1 MESRIVQA
9 TLGNQVFASVYV
21 PNGNKDYP
29 AKVALHDAA
38 DRLGQGVDGARA

>member
-9 TLGNQVFASVYV
+9 TLGNLVLASVYV

-29 AKVALHDAA
+29 AKVRFVTQLIAWAGSAA
-38 DRLGQGVDGARA
+38 QRA